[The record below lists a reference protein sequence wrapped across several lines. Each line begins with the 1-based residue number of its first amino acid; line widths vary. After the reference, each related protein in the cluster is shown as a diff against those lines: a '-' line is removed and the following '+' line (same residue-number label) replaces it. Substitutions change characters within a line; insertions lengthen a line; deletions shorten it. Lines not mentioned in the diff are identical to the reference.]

1 MSKCYIFTEEELTTL
16 ADTIRIK
23 ANTSDKMTMSDMCE
37 AIRRMD
43 SGSVKVAKYD
53 VTDTYDFNERT
64 STGTIARYC
73 QMFRK
78 YVGVYITALSQY
90 AFNASSI
97 EEFNFPLLTSIGQ
110 YAFQDCSYL
119 AVLTIQASVTSIGAN
134 AFKGCSALG
143 IVKFLNTLTSLPN
156 YIFQNCNQLNSVDLP
171 SGLTTIGQYAFSGCI
186 KLDFDELP
194 STLTKIDSYG
204 FGTCRALSLSELPD
218 SITYI
223 GQYAFTGCDKLQ
235 LDELPANLATLQGY
249 AFQDCPKV
257 TIHQMNNDNWTTLP
271 NYVFYKCTG
280 IKHFTLPSALIAI
293 PQYGFAY
300 CSSLS
305 EIEFPAACVTINSY
319 GFGYSGLKKLTIPST
334 VTSIGSYAFA
344 YCDQLEEVVINPT
357 MTSMSNS
364 YIFRGCTSLK
374 KVYINTT
381 FTSLASNTFTS
392 DTAITDI
399 YVPWAEG
406 AVSGAPWGATNATV
420 HYQTDF
426 NQNLT
431 SISVDNG
438 EISRKSGK
446 SYKVDVTY
454 SPDKNFINPTQL
466 GVTYAIT
473 SGTEYATINQNG
485 LVTLTQTVSA
495 STTITVTVTS
505 TYDSSITA
513 TATITAIDQ
522 SYSVD
527 LNNQWVS
534 AGSIGTDQ
542 LYKSNSNYHVSS
554 GVAKMYVTIKAYD
567 RFAIA
572 IRANSESSDKAYI
585 GKLDVVDANA
595 VNDKCALVEYGSSG
609 SDYEMYVFEGLNGE
623 QHRIEIGYVKDGST
637 DRYDDKAYVYFPS
650 TNILTS
656 ISLTG
661 DPLSNGKSG
670 STHQLTVEYNPSY
683 CDPELKSVTYSV
695 TTNNATID
703 QNGLVTLTQDLTAGD
718 EITVRA
724 TSTYNSSIYADHSIS
739 VISLSNA
746 KVCLFLDEDC
756 IVNSSSTQVYYDDND
771 IYSPNT
777 VMAKYGA
784 TDQTD
789 SNVDSIS
796 EGDYL
801 VFSSPSWRRPDPMP
815 SSFTMSDIINNWD
828 LDGGGVVQDS
838 PAWGWY
844 VGNLSL
850 VYGVEGIST
859 AGTYPD
865 TGEDYCIYCDEPMSY
880 SFYLFTRSGM
890 AQYGQDFFIAAVV
903 KSN

>member
-1 MSKCYIFTEEELTTL
+1 MGKCYIFTEEELTTL

-23 ANTSDKMTMSDMCE
+23 ASISDKMTMTDMCE
-37 AIRRMD
+37 AIRNMD
-43 SGSVKVAKYD
+43 SGSAEVAKYG
-53 VTDTYDFNERT
+53 VTDTYDFNELT
-64 STGTIARYC
+64 STGSIARNC
-73 QMFRK
+73 QMFKK
-78 YVGVYITALSQY
+78 YVGVYITTLSPN
-90 AFNASSI
+90 AFNASFI
-97 EEFNFPLLTSIGQ
+97 EEFNFPLLTSIGGS
-110 YAFQDCSYL
+110 AFQDCSFL
-119 AVLTIQASVTSIGAN
+119 RVLTIQASVTSIGASV
-134 AFKGCSALG
+134 FKGCSSLG

-156 YIFQNCNQLNSVDLP
+156 YLFQNCNNLSSVDLP
-171 SGLTTIGQYAFSGCI
+171 SGLTTIGQYAFSGCS

-204 FGTCRALSLSELPD
+204 FGTCKELSLSELPD

-223 GQYAFTGCDKLQ
+223 GQYAFTGCNKLQ
-235 LDELPANLATLQGY
+235 LDGLPANLATLQGY

-280 IKHFTLPSALIAI
+280 ITHFTLPSALTAI

-305 EIEFPAACVTINSY
+305 EIEFPIACVTINTY

-334 VTSIGSYAFA
+334 ITSIASYAFA

-357 MTSMSNS
+357 MTSMTNS
-364 YIFRGCTSLK
+364 YIFRSCTALK
-374 KVYINTT
+374 KVYIKTT

-406 AVSGAPWGATNATV
+406 AVANAPWGATNATV

-446 SYKVDVTY
+446 TYKINVTY
-454 SPDKNFINPTQL
+454 SPDKNLINPAQL

-473 SGTEYATINQNG
+473 SGSEYATVDQNG
-485 LVTLTQTVSA
+485 LVTLTQTVLP
-495 STTITVTVTS
+495 STTITVNVTS
-505 TYDSSITA
+505 TYDSSITV
-513 TATITAIDQ
+513 TATITAINQ

-534 AGSIGTDQ
+534 AGSISSNP
-542 LYKSNSNYHVSS
+542 LYKSNNYHLASS
-554 GVAKMYVTIKAYD
+554 VAKMYVTIKAYD

-595 VNDKCALVEYGSSG
+595 DNSKCVLVEYGSSG
-609 SDYEMYVFEGLNGE
+609 SDYEMYIFEGLNDE

-637 DRYDDKAYVYFPS
+637 DRYDDRAYVYFPS

-661 DPLSNGKSG
+661 DSISNGKSG
-670 STHQLTVEYNPSY
+670 SIHQLTVEYNPSY
-683 CDPELKSVTYSV
+683 CDPELKGVTYSV
-695 TTNNATID
+695 TTNNATVD

-718 EITVRA
+718 VITVRA
-724 TSTYNSSIYADHSIS
+724 TSTYNSSIYSDHSIN
-739 VISLSNA
+739 VISLSDA
-746 KVCLFLDEDC
+746 KICMFLDDDC
-756 IVNSSSTQVYYDDND
+756 IYSQTSTHIDYNGNYEYQ
-771 IYSPNT
+771 PNT

-784 TDQTD
+784 SDTTDAD
-789 SNVDSIS
+789 IDSIG

-801 VFSSPSWRRPDPMP
+801 MFTSPSWRRPEPMP
-815 SSFTMSDIINNWD
+815 SSFTMSDIINNWG
-828 LDGGGVVQDS
+828 LDGGGVVHDS
-838 PAWGWY
+838 PAWGCY
-844 VGNLSL
+844 VGNLGL
-850 VYGVEGIST
+850 VYGVQGIST
-859 AGTYPD
+859 VGTYPD
-865 TGEDYCIYCDEPMSY
+865 TGEDYCVYIDEPMGSVLH
-880 SFYLFTRSGM
+880 LFTRSGE
-890 AQYGQDFFIAAVV
+890 AEYANDFFIAAVIQLT
-903 KSN
+903 